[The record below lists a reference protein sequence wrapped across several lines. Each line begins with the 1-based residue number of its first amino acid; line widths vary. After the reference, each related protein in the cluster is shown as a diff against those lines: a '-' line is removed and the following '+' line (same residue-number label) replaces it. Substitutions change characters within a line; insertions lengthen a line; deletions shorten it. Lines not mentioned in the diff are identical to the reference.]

1 MKLQAVPGEQKYPTG
16 PQSGI
21 LDQKDRREVVV
32 HR

>member
-1 MKLQAVPGEQKYPTG
+1 MKLQAVPGEQYPTG

-32 HR
+32 YR